1 MERPVSPDS
10 FLAKSAIEVSWT
22 IFLCIANPES

>member
-1 MERPVSPDS
+1 MENPVSSDS

-22 IFLCIANPES
+22 IFLCTTNPES